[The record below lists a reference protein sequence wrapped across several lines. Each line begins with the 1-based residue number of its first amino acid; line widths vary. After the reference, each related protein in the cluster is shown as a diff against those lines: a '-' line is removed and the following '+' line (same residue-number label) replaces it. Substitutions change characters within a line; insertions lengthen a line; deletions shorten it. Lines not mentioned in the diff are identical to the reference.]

1 LQKQKKKAEKIE
13 EQRLAKMEEIQNRLL
28 DREEKMEQRLEK
40 LEEEKK
46 KVLDLRQQAE
56 DVVKQQMDKLEEI

>member
-1 LQKQKKKAEKIE
+1 MA
-13 EQRLAKMEEIQNRLL
+13 
-28 DREEKMEQRLEK
+28 K

>member
-1 LQKQKKKAEKIE
+1 
-13 EQRLAKMEEIQNRLL
+13 
-28 DREEKMEQRLEK
+28 MEQRLEK

-56 DVVKQQMDKLEEI
+56 DVVKQQMDKLSEI